1 MQALLLF
8 NPLPKTRRFNL
19 NTLKKFVKLHNDVSN
34 KIDDSIQDN
43 DFKVTERLIVE
54 LDDLN
59 KRIEFNQKVENAFV
73 VVSSK
78 AKSRKDFM
86 KKLSIEFLRLSHESK
101 HLDSIIELNETVMLE
116 VARKTDS

>member
-43 DFKVTERLIVE
+43 DFKVTERLTVE

-86 KKLSIEFLRLSHESK
+86 QKLSVEFLRLSHESQ

-116 VARKTDS
+116 VAGKIDS

>member
-19 NTLKKFVKLHNDVSN
+19 NTLKKIVKLHNDVSN
-34 KIDDSIQDN
+34 RIDDSIQDN
-43 DFKVTERLIVE
+43 DFKVTERLTIE

-86 KKLSIEFLRLSHESK
+86 QKLSVEFLRLSHESQ

-116 VARKTDS
+116 VAGKIDS